1 MTMIPAVYAKIK
13 SIVTHLVTQYKLREP
28 ETPRG
33 GRPTKLPTIEAVTY
47 ALYQHRSTRATKKS
61 VYDDFYRTLRCS
73 YKTLVVRMNAVAL
86 ITMRILFLLM
96 RIGRTNSHLVKY
108 TDATDIPVCL
118 RKNADSHR
126 TMHGCA
132 GWGRSSKGWFYGI
145 KMTMTRDHDG
155 RILGIVFTLPSAN
168 DRDVCRQINKDIN
181 GIIVMDAGYVSAQL
195 EKDMTIEHKRWL
207 LIRPFKTMKKLM
219 TKWQEELYKGRFKIE
234 FDFRSLKL
242 FHGLVT
248 SLPRSVNGYLA
259 NYLHALLS
267 FVLA

>member
-1 MTMIPAVYAKIK
+1 MIPVIYTKLK

-33 GRPTKLPTIEAVTY
+33 GRPTKLPTINSVTL
-47 ALYQHRSTRATKKS
+47 ALYQHKSTRLTKRS
-61 VYDDFYRTLRCS
+61 VYDDFKRVLHCS
-73 YKTLVVRMNAVAL
+73 YKTLVVRMNAVAM
-86 ITMRILFLLM
+86 ITLRILFLLM
-96 RIGRTNSHLVKY
+96 RIGRAQSYPVKY

-126 TMHGCA
+126 TMRGCA
-132 GWGRSSKGWFYGI
+132 GWGRSSKGWFYGL

-168 DRDVCRQINKDIN
+168 DRDICRQINKDIN
-181 GIIVMDAGYVSAQL
+181 GIIVLDAGYVSQQL
-195 EKDMTIEHKRWL
+195 EKDMYRENKRWL

-219 TKWQEELYKGRFKIE
+219 TKWQEQLYKGRFRIE

-242 FHGLVT
+242 FNGLVT

-259 NYLHALLS
+259 NYVHALLS
-267 FVLA
+267 FVLT

>member
-1 MTMIPAVYAKIK
+1 MIPAIYAKIK
-13 SIVTHLVTQYKLREP
+13 SIVTHLVTHYKLREP

-33 GRPTKLPTIEAVTY
+33 GRPTKLQTIHAVTL
-47 ALYQHRSTRATKKS
+47 ALYQHKSTRLTKRS
-61 VYDDFYRTLRCS
+61 VYEDFKRVLCCS
-73 YKTLVVRMNAVAL
+73 YKTLVARMNTVAW
-86 ITMRILFLLM
+86 ITLRILFILI
-96 RIGRTNSHLVKY
+96 RVGRKNAHLVKY

-118 RKNADSHR
+118 RKNADRHR
-126 TMHGCA
+126 TMRGCA

-168 DRDVCRQINKDIN
+168 DRDICRTINKDIA
-181 GIIVMDAGYVSAQL
+181 GAIVLDAGYVSKQL
-195 EKDMTIEHKRWL
+195 EQDMYIENKRWL
-207 LIRPFKTMKKLM
+207 LIRPFKTMQKLM
-219 TKWQEELYKGRFKIE
+219 TPWQEQLYKGRFKIE
-234 FDFRSLKL
+234 FDFRSLKC

-267 FVLA
+267 FMLA